1 MSKVLVILGE
11 LSDRDID
18 WMLANGSRTTVS
30 PGTTLIVEGKPL
42 DALYIVLDGTLSV
55 TASSLGDKEIG
66 KIICGE
72 VLGEM
77 SFVDGRLP
85 SASVTTI
92 DECLILSIPRRLLT
106 EKLEQDV
113 LFSLRFYRAIT
124 KFLSSRLRGTVRRFG
139 EDTDYLIYQ
148 DPDDERA
155 IGQSVENPDLAQ
167 SRFEWLLQRLKARRR
182 KKEEGRRKKEEGRRK
197 KEEGRRKKEEGRRK
211 KGRWGEGRRKKGRWG
226 DLLN

>member
-18 WMLANGSRTTVS
+18 WMVANGTHTLVQA
-30 PGTTLIVEGKPL
+30 GTTLIFEGKPL

-55 TASSLGDKEIG
+55 SVASLGNKEIG

-85 SASVTTI
+85 SASVTAI
-92 DECLILSIPRRLLT
+92 EECLILSISRRLLT

-148 DPDDERA
+148 DPDDQRPTQQ
-155 IGQSVENPDLAQ
+155 IVENPDLAQ
-167 SRFEWLLQRLKARRR
+167 SRFDWLLKRLK
-182 KKEEGRRKKEEGRRK
+182 GT
-197 KEEGRRKKEEGRRK
+197 
-211 KGRWGEGRRKKGRWG
+211 
-226 DLLN
+226 

>member
-18 WMLANGSRTTVS
+18 WMVANGKRTQLQA
-30 PGTTLIVEGKPL
+30 GTTLITEGQPL

-55 TASSLGDKEIG
+55 FVSALGNKEIG
-66 KIICGE
+66 TIISGE

-85 SASVTTI
+85 SASVTAI
-92 DECLILSIPRRLLT
+92 EECLILSISRRLLT

-124 KFLSSRLRGTVRRFG
+124 KFLSSRLRGTVQRLG
-139 EDTDYLIYQ
+139 EDTDYLVYQ
-148 DPDDERA
+148 ESEDERP
-155 IGQSVENPDLAQ
+155 ISQQLKNPDLAQ
-167 SRFEWLLQRLKARRR
+167 SRFQSLLQRLK
-182 KKEEGRRKKEEGRRK
+182 ES
-197 KEEGRRKKEEGRRK
+197 
-211 KGRWGEGRRKKGRWG
+211 
-226 DLLN
+226 

>member
-18 WMLANGSRTTVS
+18 WMLANGKRTKIQA
-30 PGTTLIVEGKPL
+30 GTILIAEGQPL

-55 TASSLGDKEIG
+55 SVSSLADKEIG

-85 SASVTTI
+85 SATVTAI
-92 DECLILSIPRRLLT
+92 EECLILSIPRRLLT

-124 KFLSSRLRGTVRRFG
+124 KFLSSRLRGTVKRFG
-139 EDTDYLIYQ
+139 EETDYLIYQ
-148 DPDDERA
+148 DPDDDRPTQK
-155 IGQSVENPDLAQ
+155 IVDRPDLAQ
-167 SRFEWLLQRLKARRR
+167 SRFQWLLQRLK
-182 KKEEGRRKKEEGRRK
+182 GS
-197 KEEGRRKKEEGRRK
+197 
-211 KGRWGEGRRKKGRWG
+211 
-226 DLLN
+226 

>member
-11 LSDRDID
+11 LSDCDID
-18 WMLANGSRTTVS
+18 WMLANGTRTQVPPS
-30 PGTTLIVEGKPL
+30 TTPITEGKPL

-55 TASSLGDKEIG
+55 SVSSLGGKEIG
-66 KIICGE
+66 TIISGE

-85 SASVTTI
+85 SSASVTAI
-92 DECLILSIPRRLLT
+92 EDCLILSIPRPLLT

-124 KFLSSRLRGTVRRFG
+124 KFLSSRLRGTVKRFG

-155 IGQSVENPDLAQ
+155 IPQNLESPDLAE
-167 SRFEWLLQRLKARRR
+167 SRFQWLLQRLK
-182 KKEEGRRKKEEGRRK
+182 GI
-197 KEEGRRKKEEGRRK
+197 
-211 KGRWGEGRRKKGRWG
+211 
-226 DLLN
+226 

>member
-18 WMLANGSRTTVS
+18 WMLANGTRTQIL
-30 PGTTLIVEGKPL
+30 PGTTLIAEGQPL

-55 TASSLGDKEIG
+55 AVSSLGDKEIG
-66 KIICGE
+66 KIISGE

-85 SASVTTI
+85 SASVTAI
-92 DECLILSIPRRLLT
+92 EECLILSIPRRLLT

-124 KFLSSRLRGTVRRFG
+124 KFLSSRLRGTVKRFG
-139 EDTDYLIYQ
+139 DDSDYLMYQ
-148 DPDDERA
+148 EPDEDA
-155 IGQSVENPDLAQ
+155 IGQNVENPDNPDLAE
-167 SRFEWLLQRLKARRR
+167 SRFQWLLQRLK
-182 KKEEGRRKKEEGRRK
+182 G
-197 KEEGRRKKEEGRRK
+197 
-211 KGRWGEGRRKKGRWG
+211 
-226 DLLN
+226 N

>member
-18 WMLANGSRTTVS
+18 WMLANGKHTKVQA
-30 PGTTLIVEGKPL
+30 GTILITEGQPL
-42 DALYIVLDGTLSV
+42 DALYILLDGTLSV
-55 TASSLGDKEIG
+55 SVSSLGDKEIG

-85 SASVTTI
+85 SATVTAI
-92 DECLILSIPRRLLT
+92 EECHILSIPRPLLT

-124 KFLSSRLRGTVRRFG
+124 KFLSYRLRGTVKRFG
-139 EDTDYLIYQ
+139 EKGDYLIYE
-148 DPDDERA
+148 DPDDE
-155 IGQSVENPDLAQ
+155 GPTQQNVDDPDLAE
-167 SRFEWLLQRLKARRR
+167 SRFQSLLQRLK
-182 KKEEGRRKKEEGRRK
+182 GS
-197 KEEGRRKKEEGRRK
+197 
-211 KGRWGEGRRKKGRWG
+211 
-226 DLLN
+226 

>member
-167 SRFEWLLQRLKARRR
+167 SRFEWLLQRLKGRR

>member
-18 WMLANGSRTTVS
+18 WMIANGKRTQIQT
-30 PGTTLIVEGKPL
+30 GTTLITEGKPL

-55 TASSLGDKEIG
+55 FVSALGNKEIG
-66 KIICGE
+66 TIISGE

-85 SASVTTI
+85 SASVTAI
-92 DECLILSIPRRLLT
+92 EECLILSISRRLLT

-124 KFLSSRLRGTVRRFG
+124 KFLSSRLRGTVQRLG
-139 EDTDYLIYQ
+139 EDTDYLVYQ
-148 DPDDERA
+148 EPEDEHP
-155 IGQSVENPDLAQ
+155 ISQQLKNPDLAQ
-167 SRFEWLLQRLKARRR
+167 SRFQSLLQRLK
-182 KKEEGRRKKEEGRRK
+182 E
-197 KEEGRRKKEEGRRK
+197 
-211 KGRWGEGRRKKGRWG
+211 
-226 DLLN
+226 N